1 MSVHFVP
8 SASRRRQQGIS
19 LLVVLLL
26 LIVMS
31 VLGIA
36 VLRSSALQ
44 ERMSANLYDRNLA
57 LQAAERAL
65 AVGRQQLADSGA
77 ATMNPAAINASLC
90 ASQSICPTGTAQA
103 AATWRPVAPD
113 FGAGNPNVPD
123 TPAEYWIEYLGEN
136 QAYMETGGT
145 IPASAT
151 ANIGPMFRITARS
164 QAPGRASAVLQS
176 DVIYR
181 FPRL

>member
-1 MSVHFVP
+1 MIIPRPVP
-8 SASRRRQQGIS
+8 SVSRRQQGIS

-26 LIVMS
+26 LLVMS

-65 AVGRQQLADSGA
+65 ALGRQHLAGSGA
-77 ATMNPAAINASLC
+77 ATMDATAINMSLC
-90 ASQSICPTGTAQA
+90 ASQSICPIGTAQA
-103 AATWRPVAPD
+103 GATWRAVTPD
-113 FGAGNPNVPD
+113 FGAGNPYVPD

-164 QAPGRASAVLQS
+164 QAPGRASVVLQT